1 MKTSK
6 KVFVLLLAFF
16 WIFTVFINIQ
26 GLEAADSNLWELQ
39 KKSGMGAGSEEI
51 GEVFEG
57 SGGEPRDLRD
67 IVVSGVVI
75 FLGILGLFFTVLIIL
90 AGFRWM
96 NSRGNEDEI
105 KKAKSQLKGAVIGM
119 IIIIAAYA
127 IAQFVITMTEDAIEG
142 FTLFL
147 EYFNV

>member
-16 WIFTVFINIQ
+16 WIFTVFINTQNI
-26 GLEAADSNLWELQ
+26 AIADSSLWDLQ
-39 KKSGMGAGSEEI
+39 KKSGMGTESEEI

-75 FLGILGLFFTVLIIL
+75 FLGLMGLFFTVLIIL

-96 NSRGNEDEI
+96 NSRGNEEEI
-105 KKAKSQLKGAVIGM
+105 TKAKSQLKGAIIGM
-119 IIIIAAYA
+119 IIVIAAYA
-127 IAQFVITMTEDAIEG
+127 IAQFVITFTEDTIEG
-142 FTLFL
+142 YL
-147 EYFNV
+147 YFP

>member
-1 MKTSK
+1 MKITK
-6 KVFVLLLAFF
+6 KVFFLLLAFF
-16 WIFTVFINIQ
+16 WIFTVFINTQNI
-26 GLEAADSNLWELQ
+26 AIADSNLWELQ

-75 FLGILGLFFTVLIIL
+75 FLGLLGLFFTVLIIL

-96 NSRGNEDEI
+96 NSRGNEEEI
-105 KKAKSQLKGAVIGM
+105 KKAKGQLKGAIIGM
-119 IIIIAAYA
+119 IIVIAAYA
-127 IAQFVITMTEDAIEG
+127 IAQFVITFTEDTIEG
-142 FTLFL
+142 YL
-147 EYFNV
+147 YF

>member
-1 MKTSK
+1 MKTNK
-6 KVFVLLLAFF
+6 KIFLLLLACF
-16 WIFTVFINIQ
+16 WIFTVFINTQ
-26 GLEAADSNLWELQ
+26 NVKAADSKLWELQ
-39 KKSGMGAGSEEI
+39 KKSGMGTESEEI

-57 SGGEPRDLRD
+57 ASGSPRDLRD

-96 NSRGNEDEI
+96 NSRGNEEEI
-105 KKAKSQLKGAVIGM
+105 TKAKSQLKGAIIGI

-127 IAQFVITMTEDAIEG
+127 IAEFVITFTEDSIEG
-142 FTLFL
+142 HL
-147 EYFNV
+147 YF